1 MSNHKKTFAF
11 FLQTPIV
18 GYIFK
23 DVHIC
28 IRRTCGMA
36 GKRGRGGRRG
46 RGGMVVGLESFF
58 ATRSFFST
66 LCALL
71 YMICIETSTKDPNM
85 NEMLFVE

>member
-1 MSNHKKTFAF
+1 
-11 FLQTPIV
+11 
-18 GYIFK
+18 
-23 DVHIC
+23 
-28 IRRTCGMA
+28 MA